1 MKIPIGILGATGTVG
16 QRFIQLLENHPWF
29 QVVCVAASP
38 RSAGKLYSEAVKDRW
53 VVESAIPGRIG
64 NLKVFDVEAEQKEIA
79 EQTAFTFSAISL
91 DKAKVREIEN
101 SYAETGIP
109 VISCNSAHRWTE
121 DVPMIM
127 PEINPQHV
135 DLITIQ
141 KKNRSWEKGFIAVK
155 PNCSIQSYVPVIE
168 ALKSFIPEKVIVSTY
183 QAISGAGKT
192 FETFP
197 EISDNI
203 IPFIKGEERKSEDEP
218 MKIWGK
224 IIDGKLEIAKKPKIS
239 SNCVRVPVSDGHLA
253 AVNISFEIKP
263 SREQFIEAIANFENP
278 ISGLELPSA
287 PEPFLEYFEQE
298 DRPQTALDRMLGNG
312 MGIAVGRLRKD
323 TVLDWKFI
331 ALSHNTLRGAAGGA
345 ILIAELLMKKGFI
358 QE

>member
-53 VVESAIPGRIG
+53 VLESAIPRGIG
-64 NLKVFDVEAEQKEIA
+64 NLKVFDVEAEQKEIV

-91 DKAKVREIEN
+91 DKAKVRDIEN
-101 SYAETGIP
+101 SYAGTGIP

-141 KKNRSWEKGFIAVK
+141 KKNRSWEKGFIVVK

-203 IPFIKGEERKSEDEP
+203 IPFIKGEERKSEVEP

-224 IIDGKLEIAKKPKIS
+224 IIDGKLEIATKPKIS

-278 ISGLELPSA
+278 ISSLELPSA

-312 MGIAVGRLRKD
+312 MGIAVGRLRED
-323 TVLDWKFI
+323 TVMDWKFI
-331 ALSHNTLRGAAGGA
+331 AISHNTLRGAAGGA

>member
-53 VVESAIPGRIG
+53 VVESAIPGGIG

-141 KKNRSWEKGFIAVK
+141 KKNRSWEKGFIVVK

-197 EISDNI
+197 
-203 IPFIKGEERKSEDEP
+203 
-218 MKIWGK
+218 
-224 IIDGKLEIAKKPKIS
+224 
-239 SNCVRVPVSDGHLA
+239 
-253 AVNISFEIKP
+253 
-263 SREQFIEAIANFENP
+263 
-278 ISGLELPSA
+278 
-287 PEPFLEYFEQE
+287 
-298 DRPQTALDRMLGNG
+298 
-312 MGIAVGRLRKD
+312 
-323 TVLDWKFI
+323 
-331 ALSHNTLRGAAGGA
+331 
-345 ILIAELLMKKGFI
+345 
-358 QE
+358 

>member
-53 VVESAIPGRIG
+53 VVESAIPRGIG
-64 NLKVFDVEAEQKEIA
+64 NLKVFDVEADQKEIA
-79 EQTAFTFSAISL
+79 EQTVFTFSAISL
-91 DKAKVREIEN
+91 DKAKVRDIEN
-101 SYAETGIP
+101 SYAGTGIP

-141 KKNRSWEKGFIAVK
+141 KKNRSWEKGFIVVK

-168 ALKSFIPEKVIVSTY
+168 ALKRFIPERVIVSTY

-203 IPFIKGEERKSEDEP
+203 IPFIKGEERKSEVEP

-224 IIDGKLEIAKKPKIS
+224 IIDRKLEIATKPKIS

-278 ISGLELPSA
+278 ISSLELPSA

-312 MGIAVGRLRKD
+312 MGIAVGRLRED